1 MHNTIILII
10 ILKSFNFNH
19 ALNPSQLILI
29 QVPFDVTE
37 RRIREYQK
45 VEQGLKNDAD
55 GAVGGDGDGDD
66 SGDDNERDIASQ
78 RRNMEANSGL

>member
-1 MHNTIILII
+1 M
-10 ILKSFNFNH
+10 
-19 ALNPSQLILI
+19 
-29 QVPFDVTE
+29 TE

-55 GAVGGDGDGDD
+55 GAVGGDGDD

>member
-1 MHNTIILII
+1 M
-10 ILKSFNFNH
+10 
-19 ALNPSQLILI
+19 
-29 QVPFDVTE
+29 TE